1 MFFRQLFDRE
11 SCTYTYLIADP
22 DTQKVV
28 LEQKP
33 KAYSCVSEAS

>member
-22 DTQKVV
+22 DTKEAV